1 MFKLSLQGAPT
12 GGVIV
17 NYLLEKSR
25 LCQQA
30 AGERNFHVFY
40 QLLAGASPET
50 LEALELT
57 ANTETYFY
65 LTQVRGTFF
74 MSWLMVSSH
83 IHVQRVSQGLVG
95 FSPLVVIYS
104 SCSSD

>member
-40 QLLAGASPET
+40 QLLAGAGPET

-65 LTQVRGTFF
+65 LSQVRGTFF
-74 MSWLMVSSH
+74 LVMVNGVISYSRSACL
-83 IHVQRVSQGLVG
+83 RVWWASA
-95 FSPLVVIYS
+95 P
-104 SCSSD
+104 